1 VRRVGVRELQRR
13 VSEILRSLEE
23 EGPVVVTVHGR
34 ARAALIPL
42 DEDRVED
49 LALAWASGRLP
60 PPGLTPRLRS
70 VLRRFKAGLRRL
82 YGDRLAGVYLYGSYA
97 RGDAREGSDVDVL
110 VVLRGPVDPH
120 EEIERMGEVR
130 TRILVDTG
138 VLISALPVSEE
149 DYREGRG
156 PWLLTARREGV
167 PL

>member
-120 EEIERMGEVR
+120 EEIERTSDLR
-130 TRILVDTG
+130 ARALSAG
-138 VLISALPVSEE
+138 VLISALAVSEE
-149 DYREGRG
+149 DFRAGRR
-156 PWLLTARREGV
+156 PWLLSIRREGI